1 MSQQPKH
8 ILVVDD
14 EENSR
19 VSLSRLLLQEG
30 YQVDSVADG
39 DEALTFVA
47 SKDVHLVISDINM
60 PRMDGLELLRELN
73 SSYPRISVIMIT
85 AYGEVESYLDAMR
98 FGAMEYIHKP
108 VRLDE
113 LKLAMQRIFT
123 PAPLLAD

>member
-1 MSQQPKH
+1 VSQQPKH

>member
-1 MSQQPKH
+1 MSQQEKH

-19 VSLSRLLLQEG
+19 VSLSRLLSQEG

-39 DEALTFVA
+39 DEALDFMA
-47 SKDVHLVISDINM
+47 KQDVHLVISDINM
-60 PRMDGLELLRELN
+60 PKLNGLELLRELN
-73 SSYPRISVIMIT
+73 SNFPQVSVIMVT
-85 AYGEVESYLDAMR
+85 AYGEVESYLEAMR

-113 LKLAMQRIFT
+113 LKSAMQRIFD
-123 PAPLLAD
+123 PGRAALS